1 MLISAGIMR
10 AILGAGI
17 LGMALLA
24 IFYLRQR
31 RMALREY
38 LAWGLLAIFVP
49 LFGPFWVIYTHPGQ
63 PAWPR
68 QNMLP
73 GRRRS
78 RIWRRKRSLANW
90 PKKWVTGR

>member
-1 MLISAGIMR
+1 MLISAGVIR
-10 AILGAGI
+10 VFLGVGV

-31 RMALREY
+31 RMPFHEY
-38 LAWGLLAIFVP
+38 LGWGLLAVFVP
-49 LFGPFWVIYTHPGQ
+49 VFGPFWVICMHPGQ

-68 QNMLP
+68 RNAIT
-73 GRRRS
+73 GRSKSIIGHRRR
-78 RIWRRKRSLANW
+78 IPLHW

>member
-1 MLISAGIMR
+1 MLDSAGVMR
-10 AILGAGI
+10 VFLGVGV

-31 RMALREY
+31 RMPFHEY

-49 LFGPFWVIYTHPGQ
+49 VFGPFWVIYTHPGR

-68 QNMLP
+68 RNAIT
-73 GRRRS
+73 GRRKSILGHRR
-78 RIWRRKRSLANW
+78 RILLNW
-90 PKKWVTGR
+90 SKKWVTGR

>member
-1 MLISAGIMR
+1 MLISAGVIR
-10 AILGAGI
+10 VFLGMGMLA
-17 LGMALLA
+17 MALLA

-31 RMALREY
+31 RMSFREY
-38 LAWGLLAIFVP
+38 LAWGLLVVFVP
-49 LFGPFWVIYTHPGQ
+49 VFGPFWAIYTHPGQ

-68 QNMLP
+68 RNTLL

-78 RIWRRKRSLANW
+78 WIARRRRMLVNW

>member
-24 IFYLRQR
+24 VLYLRQR
-31 RMALREY
+31 RMSLHEY
-38 LAWGLLAIFVP
+38 LAWGLLVVFVP

-68 QNMLP
+68 RNTLP

-78 RIWRRKRSLANW
+78 WTERRKRSLAN
-90 PKKWVTGR
+90 